1 MSPQSS
7 TPQSHP
13 TLADVAAIA
22 GVSVKTASR
31 VLNESMNVSEVTAA
45 KVQQAANLLGYRS
58 NRLARELRTGTLSN
72 LIGMIVSDL
81 ANPFYAGLASGAEEE
96 LSKNG
101 LDLLLATSRDDGE
114 RERLLVDSLL
124 ERRVR
129 GLIIVPSAE
138 DYSYLHTERKRG
150 VSIVFVD
157 RPGPYLDADSVL
169 SDNQGGIATCIDRLI
184 AQRCKSIALIAD
196 NAKIWTASQRIE
208 GFKRAQLSRK
218 LDPALSPIVSEIH
231 TIDLAEKAARE
242 LLLRKNPVDGIV
254 ASNDLI
260 AIGVAHAVASLGAQC
275 KVVSF
280 DDFATSKLMNV
291 PTLDHD
297 PRRLGALAAESLM
310 RRIKNPTEKNFGE
323 VLMKL
328 SFREEPIKA
337 VTSNG

>member
-1 MSPQSS
+1 MSPKSS
-7 TPQSHP
+7 APQSHP

-31 VLNESMNVSEVTAA
+31 VLNDSTNVSESTAA
-45 KVQQAANLLGYRS
+45 KVHQAATLVGYRS

-81 ANPFYAGLASGAEEE
+81 GNPFYAGLASGAEEE

-114 RERLLVDSLL
+114 RERLLIDSLL

-129 GLIIVPSAE
+129 GLIIVPSAD

-169 SDNQGGIATCIDRLI
+169 SDNQGGIATCMDRLL

-208 GFKRAQLSRK
+208 GFKKARLSRK
-218 LDPALSPIVSEIH
+218 LDPSQSPIVSEIH
-231 TIDLAEKAARE
+231 TIDLAEKAAQE
-242 LLLRKNPVDGIV
+242 LLLQKNPVDGIV

-260 AIGVAHAVASLGAQC
+260 AIGVAHAVASLGSQC

-297 PRRLGALAAESLM
+297 PRRLGVLAGESLM
-310 RRIKNPTEKNFGE
+310 RRIKNPNEKNFGE

-328 SFREEPIKA
+328 NFREEPIKA

>member
-1 MSPQSS
+1 MVPKSS
-7 TPQSHP
+7 APQSHP

-31 VLNESMNVSEVTAA
+31 VLNDSMNVSELTAT
-45 KVQQAANLLGYRS
+45 KVQNAAALLGYRS

-81 ANPFYAGLASGAEEE
+81 ANPFYAGLASGVEEE

-114 RERLLVDSLL
+114 RERSLIDSLL

-129 GLIIVPSAE
+129 GLMIVPSAE

-150 VSIVFVD
+150 VAIVFVD

-169 SDNQGGIATCIDRLI
+169 SDNQGGIATCIDRLLSL
-184 AQRCKSIALIAD
+184 RCKKIALLAD

-208 GFKRAQLSRK
+208 GFKKAGLSRN
-218 LDPALSPIVSEIH
+218 LDLSQSPIVSEIH

-242 LLLRKNPVDGIV
+242 LLVQNNPVDGIV

-260 AIGVAHAVASLGAQC
+260 AIGVAHAVASLGSQC

-280 DDFATSKLMNV
+280 DDFAASKLMNV

-297 PRRLGALAAESLM
+297 PRRLGVLAAESLM
-310 RRIKNPTEKNFGE
+310 RRINNPHEKNFGE

-328 SFREEPIKA
+328 NFREEPIRA